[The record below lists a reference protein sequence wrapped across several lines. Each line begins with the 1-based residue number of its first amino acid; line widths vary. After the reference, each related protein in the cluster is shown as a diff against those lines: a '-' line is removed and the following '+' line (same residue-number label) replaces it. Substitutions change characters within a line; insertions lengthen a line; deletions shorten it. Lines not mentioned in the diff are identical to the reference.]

1 MQEVKVR
8 IRDAGQT
15 GNKPL
20 TELLREL
27 TTNYA
32 PELAE
37 RWEDILQVGSG
48 KERAVR
54 CRVAGVTV
62 GGRDLNWERIP
73 LAEGRPW
80 V

>member
-8 IRDAGQT
+8 IRDAGKT

-37 RWEDILQVGSG
+37 RWEDILRKLEAEKSAQSAVGWR
-48 KERAVR
+48 EW
-54 CRVAGVTV
+54 
-62 GGRDLNWERIP
+62 L
-73 LAEGRPW
+73 
-80 V
+80 